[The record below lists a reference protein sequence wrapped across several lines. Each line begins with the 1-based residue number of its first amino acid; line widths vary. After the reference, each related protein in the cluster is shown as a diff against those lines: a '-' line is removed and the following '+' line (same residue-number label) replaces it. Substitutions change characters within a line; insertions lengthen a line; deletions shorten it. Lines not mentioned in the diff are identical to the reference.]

1 MRPKEFAALVALLED
16 PDYEVYQTIS
26 NKLVTE
32 GLDLIPLLEQAWETS
47 SSEIL
52 QQRVEDILH
61 QIQFNNT
68 RQNLQHWVET
78 GCKDLLQGIVFISQY
93 QYPDVEFEVIDNYID
108 KIKQKVWN
116 ELNESL
122 TPLEKVKV
130 LNHIVFGVC
139 GFRGNAEN
147 FFAPQ
152 NHFINQLIE
161 TKKGG
166 PVLISIFYSL
176 IAQRLG
182 LPIYPVSLPRNFLV
196 AFKDRYQNTIKDDT
210 INPTILFYVNP
221 FNQGSVLGRKEIDQF
236 LEQNSITSKPEYY
249 YPCTN
254 RTAISQLVSSLVI
267 SYQKVGQTSK
277 MNDIKTFLDVLVK
290 T

>member
-16 PDYEVYQTIS
+16 PDQEVYRSIS
-26 NKLVTE
+26 AKLVGE
-32 GLDLIPLLEQAWETS
+32 GKDLIPLLEKAWEHS
-47 SSEIL
+47 ANPVL
-52 QQRVEDILH
+52 QTRVEDILH
-61 QIQFNNT
+61 QIQFSNAK
-68 RQNLQHWVET
+68 RNLLDWVTT
-78 GCKDLLQGIVFISQY
+78 GCSDLLAGTVFVAQY
-93 QYPDVEFEVIDNYID
+93 QYPDIEFEVVDNFID

-130 LNHIVFGVC
+130 LNHILFGVC
-139 GFRGNAEN
+139 GYSGNAEN

-161 TKKGG
+161 TKKAG
-166 PVLISIFYSL
+166 PVLISIFYTL
-176 IAQRLG
+176 IGQRLG

-196 AFKDRYQNTIKDDT
+196 AYKDRYQIVSTAECNSSVQ
-210 INPTILFYVNP
+210 FYVNP
-221 FNQGSVLGRKEIDQF
+221 FNQGVVLGHKEIEQF
-236 LEQNSITSKPEYY
+236 LSQNDIPSKPEFFT
-249 YPCTN
+249 PCTN
-254 RTAISQLVSSLVI
+254 RAAISQLVSSLLI

-277 MNDIKTFLDVLVK
+277 VDDIKSLLDVLVK